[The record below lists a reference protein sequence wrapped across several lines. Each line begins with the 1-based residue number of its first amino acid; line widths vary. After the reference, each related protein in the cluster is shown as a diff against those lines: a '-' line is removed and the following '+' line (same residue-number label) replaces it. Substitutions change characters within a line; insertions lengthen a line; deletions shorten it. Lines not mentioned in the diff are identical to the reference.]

1 MLALLDALKSAV
13 ADFAAREEKLNRDF
27 RFKNSTVLEAFE
39 TKLQNQ
45 GDDREA
51 RNAAADAAFQTAKD
65 KTQSKFESR
74 KARITRAHSLVRSR
88 IVDDATAQ
96 ESRLKQQI
104 QTGQQESERRQEAD
118 KAATLTA
125 WQEFNRKAAELRTAL
140 TELENDSRKA
150 FSRFAVEFLPGS

>member
-13 ADFAAREEKLNRDF
+13 MDFAAREEKLNRDF

-39 TKLQNQ
+39 TKLQNE

-104 QTGQQESERRQEAD
+104 QTGPVSYTHL
-118 KAATLTA
+118 TLPTIY
-125 WQEFNRKAAELRTAL
+125 
-140 TELENDSRKA
+140 S
-150 FSRFAVEFLPGS
+150 V